1 MVSFCCCELLL
12 VWGGGVLTE
21 IYLVG
26 AIGDPASLGVSAL
39 LIGKTDPAFLA
50 AAERQKNYLF
60 QAPKWANGAISHR
73 VEVAE
78 LW

>member
-1 MVSFCCCELLL
+1 MVSFVAGEVVLGRLL
-12 VWGGGVLTE
+12 TH
-21 IYLVG
+21 ISAG

-60 QAPKWANGAISHR
+60 QAPKWKNGAISHR

>member
-1 MVSFCCCELLL
+1 MGADGDIS
-12 VWGGGVLTE
+12 
-21 IYLVG
+21 VG

-73 VEVAE
+73 IEVPE